1 MSNFWGAVHMPAFL
15 CTNICAKKVEENVIV
30 ML

>member
-1 MSNFWGAVHMPAFL
+1 MSNFWGAVHHAGFL
-15 CTNICAKKVEENVIV
+15 CANICAKKVEENINV